1 MEISSN
7 NLINKD
13 ILQVNKFDNIKQEN
27 LKDKDDVQL
36 QKVCNDFE
44 SFFLNQIMEVSLR
57 STKIAGEG
65 AGSDIIKGM
74 YTQSVADN
82 STGSLGISNM
92 LYEFLTQNKKS
103 ESRVFNP
110 NSRKF
115 LYFKSFPH
123 ITYLS

>member
-27 LKDKDDVQL
+27 LKNKDNEQL

-57 STKIAGEG
+57 ETKVAGEG
-65 AGSDIIKGM
+65 AGSDIIKSM
-74 YTQSVADN
+74 YTQAIAEN
-82 STGSLGISNM
+82 STGTLGISNM
-92 LYEFLTQNKKS
+92 LYEFLTQNNK
-103 ESRVFNP
+103 
-110 NSRKF
+110 
-115 LYFKSFPH
+115 
-123 ITYLS
+123 